1 MEKTRSFKDLL
12 VWQKA
17 HQLVLKVYAVTK
29 KFPKEEI
36 YGLTNQI
43 RRSSYSVPSNLAEG
57 YKKKTIPNRLHYI
70 NIAEGSLEETKYHLI
85 LSRDLEYL
93 VESKY
98 SELMNDAEEVGRLLN
113 GYEKYIESMKGKT
126 LR

>member
-17 HQLVLKVYAVTK
+17 HQLVLKVYSVTK

-57 YKKKTIPNRLHYI
+57 HKKKTIPNKLHFI

-93 VESKY
+93 TESKY

-113 GYEKYIESMKGKT
+113 GYEKYIESTKGKT
-126 LR
+126 PR